1 LREGAVYLRWLFYL
15 NAVLNVIFGLGF
27 LLAPDLV
34 ATSYGGK
41 LDATATTIARYWGAT
56 LLPLAWVTWVAATTI
71 GSALKLV
78 LVRAIEF
85 TAIIGF
91 VVTYL
96 AASAGVISTAGAIT
110 NYVISAVFT
119 IGFGYYGWARTEAA
133 TK

>member
-1 LREGAVYLRWLFYL
+1 VYLRWLFYL
-15 NAVLNVIFGLGF
+15 NTAVTLIFGLGF
-27 LLAPDLV
+27 LLAPELV

-56 LLPLAWVTWVAATTI
+56 LLPLAWVSWIAASTV

-78 LVRAIEF
+78 FARAIEL

-96 AASAGVISTAGAIT
+96 AASAGVISTGGAIT
-110 NYVISAVFT
+110 NYVLSAVLT
-119 IGFGYYGWARTEAA
+119 IGFGYYGWAKTEAA

>member
-1 LREGAVYLRWLFYL
+1 MYLRWLFYL
-15 NAVLNVIFGLGF
+15 NTAVTLIFGLGF
-27 LLAPDLV
+27 LLAPELV

-56 LLPLAWVTWVAATTI
+56 LLPLAWVSWIAASTV

-78 LVRAIEF
+78 FARAIEL

-91 VVTYL
+91 FVTYL

-110 NYVISAVFT
+110 NYVLSAVLT
-119 IGFGYYGWARTEAA
+119 IGFGYYGWAKTEAA